1 MQELLIIENDDE
13 CGISYK
19 NYKKRLLENYDEEYD
34 NILESIKDNYNYHL
48 KENEKKYKIFE
59 DISSINSH
67 NKYLELVLDLPIN
80 LKIVSINKIKFSDK
94 IKDCIENIYLTINN
108 KKTVTDI
115 QNINLLNIRDIK
127 NLEIHLLLKKN
138 AINKIIN
145 KNIYI
150 TYSYIETKSKIKFY

>member
-13 CGISYK
+13 SGISYK
-19 NYKKRLLENYDEEYD
+19 NYKKRVLESYDEEYD
-34 NILESIKDNYNYHL
+34 NILESIKDNNNYHL

-67 NKYLELVLDLPIN
+67 SKYLELVLELPIN

-108 KKTVTDI
+108 KKIVTDI